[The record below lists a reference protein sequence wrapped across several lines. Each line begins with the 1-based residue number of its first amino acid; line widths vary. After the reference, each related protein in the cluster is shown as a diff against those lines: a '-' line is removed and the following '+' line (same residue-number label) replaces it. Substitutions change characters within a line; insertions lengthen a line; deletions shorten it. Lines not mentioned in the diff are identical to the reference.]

1 MVYVDHRL
9 SPLGIMHQ
17 TCQRRQILPSPV
29 ASAEISALSVIRKNV
44 GKDLSTISMPISMNE
59 PLSLLQR
66 ACEELEYSELLD
78 KASTMSNS
86 MDRLLHVAV
95 FAVSG
100 YASSQHRVGRKV
112 CERLC
117 HFLQQQAD
125 TNTVHTCSLSIQ

>member
-1 MVYVDHRL
+1 MD
-9 SPLGIMHQ
+9 IKHQ
-17 TCQRRQILPSPV
+17 ACQRRQVLPSPV

-59 PLSLLQR
+59 PLSMLQR

-78 KASTMSNS
+78 KAAGMSNS

-112 CERLC
+112 RDSTTFCAFNGKLIYP
-117 HFLQQQAD
+117 
-125 TNTVHTCSLSIQ
+125 SIAFQSHDE